1 MFYEY
6 SNVHRTFCAIWES
19 VLFFMFRLWT
29 IETSLSDR
37 SFVITNVALILRILF
52 SINGPR
58 YSVSIKWPHDRSLI
72 SCQEHRQRHDAH
84 FVKTRASDPFSHSA
98 SHLTELCSLLLQLC
112 NEASRTVQSGMN
124 HPVSVSSCIY
134 YPPLVSRLI
143 CWLVHSPQLCPRDH
157 EFICPTFE
165 MRIGGT

>member
-1 MFYEY
+1 MAKREQLSANLCVILYLYLVFMLRLCTLA
-6 SNVHRTFCAIWES
+6 SRLNTAITKIYIYI
-19 VLFFMFRLWT
+19 FFR
-29 IETSLSDR
+29 
-37 SFVITNVALILRILF
+37 ITF
-52 SINGPR
+52 SINRRR
-58 YSVSIKWPHDRSLI
+58 YSVSIKWPHDRSLVAR
-72 SCQEHRQRHDAH
+72 QEHRQRHDTH

-98 SHLTELCSLLLQLC
+98 SHLTELCSLLLQPC

-157 EFICPTFE
+157 ESVCPVTLRPE
-165 MRIGGT
+165 VHNV